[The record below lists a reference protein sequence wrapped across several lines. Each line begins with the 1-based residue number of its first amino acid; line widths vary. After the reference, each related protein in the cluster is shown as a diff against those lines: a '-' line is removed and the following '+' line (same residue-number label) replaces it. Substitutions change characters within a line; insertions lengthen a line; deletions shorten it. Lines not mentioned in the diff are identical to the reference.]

1 MHFVL
6 VPGAWMG
13 EWAWSEVAS
22 CLRRKGHGVD
32 AITLTGLHDGD
43 EAAVVRLAAHVQD
56 VLDHLRTNGLRDV
69 VLVGHSYSGVVVGQ
83 VAALVPGL
91 VARTIYVEAFLPVDG
106 RSLLEVSGLDVEHER
121 RLIVENAGLWPPPK
135 REELRQQPR
144 LSSAQV
150 DALASRL
157 GGHPGRT
164 VIDPAVVP
172 RPLASLPSA
181 FIAGRD
187 WLAGSGEAAL
197 LDSLREAPP
206 WTFVA
211 IDGGHWPMLTM
222 PDALA
227 AHLVEVSA
235 ER

>member
-1 MHFVL
+1 VDGTEEVGSSMHFVL

-121 RLIVENAGLWPPPK
+121 RLIVENAGLWPPPTG
-135 REELRQQPR
+135 RSCG
-144 LSSAQV
+144 SS
-150 DALASRL
+150 R
-157 GGHPGRT
+157 
-164 VIDPAVVP
+164 
-172 RPLASLPSA
+172 
-181 FIAGRD
+181 
-187 WLAGSGEAAL
+187 GS
-197 LDSLREAPP
+197 
-206 WTFVA
+206 
-211 IDGGHWPMLTM
+211 
-222 PDALA
+222 A
-227 AHLVEVSA
+227 AHRSTPWRRGSA
-235 ER
+235 GTRGGP